1 MRSATKLE
9 AGIWRLRE
17 TGMSYSAIAKRART
31 TVGAVAG
38 TLYRIRLG
46 QITLPVPAPAR
57 PRGCRWVIGEPPEPG
72 WTWCDAPVA
81 ETSAWCREHLT
92 VVYKR
97 STPLD
102 DRVNGN

>member
-1 MRSATKLE
+1 MRPATKLE

-17 TGMSYSAIAKRART
+17 TGMSYAAIAKRART

-46 QITLPVPAPAR
+46 QITLPVAPAAQ
-57 PRGCRWVIGEPPEPG
+57 PRGCRWVIGEPPKPG

-81 ETSAWCREHLT
+81 GSGAWCQEHLT
-92 VVYKR
+92 GVYKR
-97 STPLD
+97 SAPL
-102 DRVNGN
+102 GS